1 MEDKLFIGKI
11 VGTHG
16 LKGEV
21 KIKSVSSFNDIRF
34 KKGNVVYL
42 TKNKRDFVELTCIS
56 HRVHKNMDLVAFE
69 NMQDINLVEKYRD
82 YEVYALYDRDLLDD
96 DEYFYKDIIG
106 CKVYDQ
112 DEQLIGEVTSI
123 MENPLYDILEVSKLN
138 QNKLLIPY
146 INQFIIEEDIYNHK
160 IVVRFLEGM

>member
-1 MEDKLFIGKI
+1 
-11 VGTHG
+11 
-16 LKGEV
+16 
-21 KIKSVSSFNDIRF
+21 
-34 KKGNVVYL
+34 
-42 TKNKRDFVELTCIS
+42 
-56 HRVHKNMDLVAFE
+56 MDLVAFE

-160 IVVRFLEGM
+160 IVVRVLEGM